1 MNEQNNLMN
10 YIRIN
15 VKMVMASDTNARRLG
30 IEDKVLKD
38 KENPASHWPAML
50 FYYLHILRHR
60 R

>member
-1 MNEQNNLMN
+1 
-10 YIRIN
+10 
-15 VKMVMASDTNARRLG
+15 MVMASDTNARRLG